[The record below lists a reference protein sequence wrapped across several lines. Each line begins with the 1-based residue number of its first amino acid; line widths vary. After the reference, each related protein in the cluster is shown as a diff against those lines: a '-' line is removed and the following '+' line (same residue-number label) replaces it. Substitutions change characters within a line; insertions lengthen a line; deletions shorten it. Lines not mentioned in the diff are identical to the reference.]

1 MKNLAFGAGV
11 GIDHD
16 GYVRWSF
23 ETHQAAEAV
32 GIPSVSRGGYVG
44 NLCTSDGSDVRASDL
59 LVALECLA
67 SAMLSASRA
76 IAPTRPLFGDGIE
89 HLAHGFD
96 A

>member
-1 MKNLAFGAGV
+1 MKNIAFGAAV

-23 ETHQAAEAV
+23 ETHHAAEAA
-32 GIPSVSRGGYVG
+32 GLPSVSRGGYVG
-44 NLCTSDGSDVRASDL
+44 STHPSDGSGVDPSDL

-67 SAMLSASRA
+67 SAMLTASHT
-76 IAPTRPLFGDGIE
+76 IAATRPLFGDGIE

>member
-1 MKNLAFGAGV
+1 MAIAFGSSIYV
-11 GIDHD
+11 DHD
-16 GYVRWSF
+16 GYVRWDFVS
-23 ETHQAAEAV
+23 HPAAEAS

-44 NLCTSDGSDVRASDL
+44 GFRPDDGTPVDAADL

-67 SAMLSASRA
+67 TVMLTASRTLT
-76 IAPTRPLFGDGIE
+76 PTRPLFGDGIE